1 MQYRNGR
8 EFFQEVIY
16 EIDKEAGDHGNAEID
31 DEPSAAADDLSVGTI
46 PPQDSNF
53 VGFSGP

>member
-16 EIDKEAGDHGNAEID
+16 EIDKEAGDHSNAEIG
-31 DEPSAAADDLSVGTI
+31 DEPSDAADDLFASTI